1 MDTKLELAANRDKED
16 RKKALAYIKE
26 FRKKRAHIY
35 KNKRSIKDQ
44 STIVGA
50 LKSSPG
56 RCDRRQS
63 ILVSIRDFQSSP
75 HSPTWKG
82 MSAIPESPET
92 RLKQAKATADD
103 LKSNAHNSIS
113 LGTDVFESEARSDL
127 SSSSSSSSSSAKSKT
142 TSRKPESESEDS
154 FRKKQP
160 LDTAKI

>member
-1 MDTKLELAANRDKED
+1 MAANRDKED

-35 KNKRSIKDQ
+35 KNKSLIKDQ

-92 RLKQAKATADD
+92 RLKQAKATADE
-103 LKSNAHNSIS
+103 LRSNAHNSIS

-127 SSSSSSSSSSAKSKT
+127 SSSSSSSSAKSKT